1 MATRTRRRAKI
12 KNTVR
17 GTVDRPRLVVYRS
30 NKYLYGQVVNDAKG
44 ETVVSVNK
52 LTDAAIAGQE
62 IAQKA
67 LKKKINSVVFDRAG
81 YKYHGKIKKFADA
94 AREGGL
100 KF

>member
-1 MATRTRRRAKI
+1 MATRARRRAKI

-17 GTVDRPRLVVYRS
+17 GTADRPRLVIYRS
-30 NKYLYGQVVNDAKG
+30 NKYFYGQIVNDAKG
-44 ETVVSVNK
+44 ETIVSVNK
-52 LTDAAIAGQE
+52 LTDVAVAGQE

-94 AREGGL
+94 AREAGL